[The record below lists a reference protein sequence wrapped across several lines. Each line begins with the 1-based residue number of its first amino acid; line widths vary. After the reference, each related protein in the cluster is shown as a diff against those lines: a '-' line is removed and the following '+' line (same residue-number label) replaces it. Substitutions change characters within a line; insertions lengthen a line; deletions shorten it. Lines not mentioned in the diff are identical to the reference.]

1 VQPDSLERVT
11 AEIVS
16 CAACPR
22 LVEWRELVAQE
33 KRASFRDEEY
43 WGRPVPGFGDPAAS
57 VLLVGLAPAAHG
69 GNRTGRVFT
78 GDRSGDWVFRALWKA
93 GYANQPTS
101 VALDDGLE
109 LDDAY
114 IAAAVRCAPPANKPT
129 PLERDTCRPFLERE
143 IAQLPA
149 LRVFVALG
157 SFGYQALWTVVG
169 GGRSRP
175 KFGHGAEIELDDG
188 RWIVCSY
195 HPSQQNTFTGVLT
208 EPMFDSV
215 FERARYLSA
224 RSSPTR

>member
-1 VQPDSLERVT
+1 MRTDSLDRVT
-11 AEIVS
+11 AEITS
-16 CAACPR
+16 CFACPR
-22 LVEWRELVAQE
+22 LVEWREQVATE

-57 VLLVGLAPAAHG
+57 LMVVGLAPAAHG

-78 GDRSGDWVFRALWKA
+78 GDRSGDWVFRALHKA

-101 VALDDGLE
+101 VHKDDGLA
-109 LDDAY
+109 LSGAY
-114 IAAAVRCAPPANKPT
+114 IAAVVRCAPPANKPT
-129 PLERDTCRPFLERE
+129 IDERDTCQSYLLRE
-143 IAQLPA
+143 IRLLPQ

-157 SFGYQALWTVVG
+157 SFGYEALCRLLGV
-169 GGRSRP
+169 RPRP

-208 EPMFDSV
+208 EPMFDAV
-215 FERARYLSA
+215 FARAGELS
-224 RSSPTR
+224 R